1 MSLQDSI
8 KSMKKNKFKQ
18 LNEKEIQDYIE
29 KHKLNAQRTES
40 GLHYVIVNKGEGK
53 SPIADCN
60 VSISYIGYFTNGT
73 IFDKSENLEINL
85 SVVIEGWKEGL
96 SYFKEDGE
104 GILIIPS
111 HLAYG
116 STDYG
121 AIPGGSVLIF
131 DIMLTKVF

>member
-1 MSLQDSI
+1 
-8 KSMKKNKFKQ
+8 MKKNKFKQ

-40 GLHYVIVNKGEGK
+40 GLHYVIGNKGEGK

-96 SYFKEDGE
+96 SYFKEGGE

-131 DIMLTKVF
+131 DIILTRVF

>member
-1 MSLQDSI
+1 MQDSI
-8 KSMKKNKFKQ
+8 IIMKKNKFKQ
-18 LNEKEIQDYIE
+18 LNGEEIEAYVS
-29 KHKLNAQRTES
+29 KHKLDAHRTPS
-40 GLHYVIVNKGEGK
+40 GLYYVVVNKGEGK
-53 SPIADCN
+53 KPLLNSN
-60 VSISYIGYFTNGT
+60 VSISYIGYLTNGD

-96 SYFKEDGE
+96 SYFGEGGE

-131 DIMLTKVF
+131 DIILSKVF